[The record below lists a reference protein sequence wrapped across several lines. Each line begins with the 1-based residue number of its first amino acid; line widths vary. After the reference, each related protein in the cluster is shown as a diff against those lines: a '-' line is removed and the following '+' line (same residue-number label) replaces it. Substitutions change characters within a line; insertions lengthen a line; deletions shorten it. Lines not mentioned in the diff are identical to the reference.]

1 MGNYIEGFSDAVEI
15 FEESINNALK
25 GNKSKEE
32 IINKIIS
39 TLYIA
44 KFRLDTIEDEYISDL
59 EQQYEEHIAIEYE
72 KIDLCEIL
80 CDLLRSEM

>member
-1 MGNYIEGFSDAVEI
+1 MANYIEGFSDAVEI
-15 FEESINNALK
+15 FEESINTALK

-44 KFRLDTIEDEYISDL
+44 KFHLDTIEDEYVSNL
-59 EQQYEEHIAIEYE
+59 EQQYAEHIAMEYE
-72 KIDLCEIL
+72 EIDLCEIY
-80 CDLLRSEM
+80 DLLRSEM

>member
-1 MGNYIEGFSDAVEI
+1 MADYIEGFSDAVEI
-15 FEESINNALK
+15 FEESINTALK

-44 KFRLDTIEDEYISDL
+44 KFHLDTIEDEYVSDL
-59 EQQYEEHIAIEYE
+59 EQQYAEHIAMEYE
-72 KIDLCEIL
+72 EIDLCEIY
-80 CDLLRSEM
+80 DLLRSEM

>member
-1 MGNYIEGFSDAVEI
+1 MADYIEGFSDAVEI
-15 FEESINNALK
+15 FEESINTALK

-44 KFRLDTIEDEYISDL
+44 KFHLDTIEDEYVSDL
-59 EQQYEEHIAIEYE
+59 EQQYAEHIATN
-72 KIDLCEIL
+72 KI

>member
-1 MGNYIEGFSDAVEI
+1 MANYIEGFSDAVEI
-15 FEESINNALK
+15 FEESINTALK

-44 KFRLDTIEDEYISDL
+44 KFHLDTIEDEYVSDL
-59 EQQYEEHIAIEYE
+59 EQQYAEHIATEYE
-72 KIDLCEIL
+72 EIDLCEI
-80 CDLLRSEM
+80 CDLLRGEM

>member
-1 MGNYIEGFSDAVEI
+1 MADYIEGFSDAVEI
-15 FEESINNALK
+15 FEESINTALK

-44 KFRLDTIEDEYISDL
+44 KFHLDTIEDEYVSDL
-59 EQQYEEHIAIEYE
+59 EQQYAEHIAVEYE
-72 KIDLCEIL
+72 EIDLCEI

>member
-1 MGNYIEGFSDAVEI
+1 MADYIEGFSDAVEI
-15 FEESINNALK
+15 FEESINTALK

-44 KFRLDTIEDEYISDL
+44 KFHLDTIEDEYVSDL
-59 EQQYEEHIAIEYE
+59 EQQYAEHIAMEYE
-72 KIDLCEIL
+72 EIDLCEI

>member
-1 MGNYIEGFSDAVEI
+1 MADYIEGFSDAVEI
-15 FEESINNALK
+15 FEESINTALK

-44 KFRLDTIEDEYISDL
+44 KFHLDTIEDEYVSNL
-59 EQQYEEHIAIEYE
+59 EQQYAEHIAMEYE
-72 KIDLCEIL
+72 EIDLCEI

>member
-1 MGNYIEGFSDAVEI
+1 MADYIEGFSDAVEI
-15 FEESINNALK
+15 FEESINTALK

-44 KFRLDTIEDEYISDL
+44 KFHLDTIEDEYISDL
-59 EQQYEEHIAIEYE
+59 EQQYVEHIAIECE
-72 KIDLCEIL
+72 KIDLCEI